1 MLTGL
6 FKESMSF
13 SLLFRLCF
21 IQIPHVGKLRLL
33 FDYFQREMRIHNS
46 HFFLES
52 GDVDGSRLDP
62 V

>member
-6 FKESMSF
+6 FKESVSF
-13 SLLFRLCF
+13 FLLSRFWF

-33 FDYFQREMRIHNS
+33 FVYFQREICIHNS
-46 HFFLES
+46 HSSLES
-52 GDVDGSRLDP
+52 GDVDGGILDP